1 MILRMNNNEIYGNQV
16 GLNSFMAKMY
26 GFMAGAVAISAVT
39 AYLISNV
46 YQVQALTFFANNR
59 WAVWGILILQVVL
72 VMSMSFKAD
81 RSPAMSL
88 TGLGL
93 YSVLEGLFFGLIVQV
108 YSSQDVTMAFVSAIV
123 MFIVLALMGTNT
135 KKDLS
140 GIGRQAMAALIALII
155 VMIINIF
162 LKSSIITLAFSFI
175 GVIIFAALIA
185 WDSQRFRQMYI
196 QYGNQINTTNL
207 AIMGALQLYLD
218 FVNLF
223 IQLLN
228 IFTGLGGNKD

>member
-1 MILRMNNNEIYGNQV
+1 MNNNEIYSNQA
-16 GLNSFMAKMY
+16 GLNSFMTKMY
-26 GFMAGAVAISAVT
+26 GFMAGAVAMSAIT

-46 YQVQALTFFANNR
+46 YRVQALTFFANNR
-59 WAVWGILILQVVL
+59 WAIWGILILQVVL

-108 YSSQDVTMAFVSAIV
+108 YSSQDVTMAFVSATVI
-123 MFIVLALMGTNT
+123 FIVLALMGTNT

-155 VMIINIF
+155 VIIINIF

-196 QYGNQINTTNL
+196 QYGNQVNATNL

>member
-1 MILRMNNNEIYGNQV
+1 MNNNEIYGNQV

-108 YSSQDVTMAFVSAIV
+108 YSSQDVTMAFVSATV
-123 MFIVLALMGTNT
+123 MFVVLALMGTNT

-162 LKSSIITLAFSFI
+162 LRSSIITLAFSFI
-175 GVIIFAALIA
+175 GVVIFAALIA

-196 QYGNQINTTNL
+196 QYGNQINATNL

>member
-1 MILRMNNNEIYGNQV
+1 MILRMNNNEIYGNQA
-16 GLNSFMAKMY
+16 GLNSFMTKMY

-46 YQVQALTFFANNR
+46 YQVQALTFFSNNR

-108 YSSQDVTMAFVSAIV
+108 YSSQDVTMAFVSATV
-123 MFIVLALMGTNT
+123 MFTVLALMGTNT

-162 LKSSIITLAFSFI
+162 LRSSIITLAFSFI
-175 GVIIFAALIA
+175 GVVIFAALIA

>member
-1 MILRMNNNEIYGNQV
+1 MNNNEIYGNQV

-108 YSSQDVTMAFVSAIV
+108 YSSQDVTMAFVSATV

-196 QYGNQINTTNL
+196 QYGNQVNATNL

>member
-1 MILRMNNNEIYGNQV
+1 MNNNEIYGNQA
-16 GLNSFMAKMY
+16 GLNSFMTKMY

-46 YQVQALTFFANNR
+46 YQVQALTFFSNNR

-81 RSPAMSL
+81 RSPVMSL

-108 YSSQDVTMAFVSAIV
+108 YSSQDVTMAFVSATV
-123 MFIVLALMGTNT
+123 MFTVLALMGTNT

-140 GIGRQAMAALIALII
+140 GVGRQAMAALIALII

-162 LKSSIITLAFSFI
+162 LRSSIITLAFSFI
-175 GVIIFAALIA
+175 GVVIFAALIA

>member
-1 MILRMNNNEIYGNQV
+1 MNNNEIYSNQA
-16 GLNSFMAKMY
+16 GLNSFMTKMY
-26 GFMAGAVAISAVT
+26 GFMAGAVAMSAIT

-46 YQVQALTFFANNR
+46 YRVQALTFFANNR
-59 WAVWGILILQVVL
+59 WAIWGILILQVVL

-108 YSSQDVTMAFVSAIV
+108 YSNQDVTMAFVSATV

-162 LKSSIITLAFSFI
+162 LRSSIITLAFSFI
-175 GVIIFAALIA
+175 GVVIFAALIA

>member
-1 MILRMNNNEIYGNQV
+1 MNNNEIYGNQA
-16 GLNSFMAKMY
+16 GLNSFMTKMY
-26 GFMAGAVAISAVT
+26 GFMAGAGAISAVT

-46 YQVQALTFFANNR
+46 YQVQALTFFSNNR

-108 YSSQDVTMAFVSAIV
+108 YSSQDVTMAFVSATV
-123 MFIVLALMGTNT
+123 MFTVLALMGTNT

-162 LKSSIITLAFSFI
+162 LRSSIITLAFSFI
-175 GVIIFAALIA
+175 GVVIFAALIA

>member
-1 MILRMNNNEIYGNQV
+1 MNNNEIYGNQA
-16 GLNSFMAKMY
+16 GLNSFMTKMY

-46 YQVQALTFFANNR
+46 YQVQALTFFSNKR
-59 WAVWGILILQVVL
+59 WAVWGIMILQVVL

-108 YSSQDVTMAFVSAIV
+108 YSSQDVTMAFVSATV
-123 MFIVLALMGTNT
+123 MFTVLALMGTNT

-162 LKSSIITLAFSFI
+162 LRSSIITLAFSFI
-175 GVIIFAALIA
+175 GVVIFAALIA

>member
-1 MILRMNNNEIYGNQV
+1 MNNNEIYGNQV

-59 WAVWGILILQVVL
+59 WTVWGILILQVVL

-108 YSSQDVTMAFVSAIV
+108 YSSQDVTMAFVSATV

-162 LKSSIITLAFSFI
+162 LKSSIITLVFSFI

-196 QYGNQINTTNL
+196 QYGNQVNATNL

-228 IFTGLGGNKD
+228 IFTGLSGNKD

>member
-1 MILRMNNNEIYGNQV
+1 MNNNEIYGNQA
-16 GLNSFMAKMY
+16 GLNSFMTKMY

-46 YQVQALTFFANNR
+46 YQVQALTFFSNNR

-108 YSSQDVTMAFVSAIV
+108 YSSQDVTMAFVSATV
-123 MFIVLALMGTNT
+123 MFTVLALMGTNT

-162 LKSSIITLAFSFI
+162 LRSSIITLAFSFI
-175 GVIIFAALIA
+175 GVVIFAALIA

>member
-1 MILRMNNNEIYGNQV
+1 MNNNEIYGNQA
-16 GLNSFMAKMY
+16 GLNSFMTKMY

-108 YSSQDVTMAFVSAIV
+108 YSSQDVTMAFVSATV
-123 MFIVLALMGTNT
+123 MFTVLALMGTNT

-162 LKSSIITLAFSFI
+162 LRSSIITLAFSFI
-175 GVIIFAALIA
+175 GVVIFAALIA

-218 FVNLF
+218 FVNLC

>member
-1 MILRMNNNEIYGNQV
+1 MNNNEIYGNQA
-16 GLNSFMAKMY
+16 GLNSFMTKMY

-108 YSSQDVTMAFVSAIV
+108 YSSQDVTMAFVSATV
-123 MFIVLALMGTNT
+123 MFTVLALMGTNT

-162 LKSSIITLAFSFI
+162 LRSSIITLAFSFI
-175 GVIIFAALIA
+175 GVVIFAALIA

-196 QYGNQINTTNL
+196 QYGNQINATNL

>member
-1 MILRMNNNEIYGNQV
+1 MNNNEIYGNQA
-16 GLNSFMAKMY
+16 GLNSFMTKMY

-108 YSSQDVTMAFVSAIV
+108 YSSQDVTMAFVSATV
-123 MFIVLALMGTNT
+123 MFTVLALMGTNT

-162 LKSSIITLAFSFI
+162 LRSSIITLAFSFI
-175 GVIIFAALIA
+175 GVVIFGALIA

>member
-1 MILRMNNNEIYGNQV
+1 MNNNEIYSNQA
-16 GLNSFMAKMY
+16 GLNSFMTKMY
-26 GFMAGAVAISAVT
+26 GFMAGAVAMSAIT

-46 YQVQALTFFANNR
+46 YRVQALTFFANNR
-59 WAVWGILILQVVL
+59 WAIWGILILQVVL

-88 TGLGL
+88 TGLEL

-108 YSSQDVTMAFVSAIV
+108 YSSQDVTMAFVSATV

-196 QYGNQINTTNL
+196 QYGNQVNATNL

>member
-1 MILRMNNNEIYGNQV
+1 MNNNEIYSNQA
-16 GLNSFMAKMY
+16 GLNSFMTKMY
-26 GFMAGAVAISAVT
+26 GFMAGAVAMSAIT

-46 YQVQALTFFANNR
+46 YRIQALTFFANNR
-59 WAVWGILILQVVL
+59 WAIWGILILQVVL

-108 YSSQDVTMAFVSAIV
+108 YSSQDVTMAFVSATV

-196 QYGNQINTTNL
+196 QYGNQVNATNL

>member
-1 MILRMNNNEIYGNQV
+1 MNNNEIYGNQA
-16 GLNSFMAKMY
+16 GLNSFMTKMY

-46 YQVQALTFFANNR
+46 YQVQALTFFSNNR

-72 VMSMSFKAD
+72 VISMSFKAD

-108 YSSQDVTMAFVSAIV
+108 YSSQDVTMAFVSATV
-123 MFIVLALMGTNT
+123 MFTVLALMGTNT

-162 LKSSIITLAFSFI
+162 LRSSIITLAFSFI
-175 GVIIFAALIA
+175 GVVIFAALIA

>member
-1 MILRMNNNEIYGNQV
+1 MNNNEIYGNQA
-16 GLNSFMAKMY
+16 GLNSFMTKMY

-108 YSSQDVTMAFVSAIV
+108 YSSQDVTMAFVSATV
-123 MFIVLALMGTNT
+123 MFTVLALMGTNT

-162 LKSSIITLAFSFI
+162 LRSSIITLAFSFI
-175 GVIIFAALIA
+175 GVVIFAALIA

-196 QYGNQINTTNL
+196 QYGNQINTINL

>member
-1 MILRMNNNEIYGNQV
+1 MNNNEIYSNQA
-16 GLNSFMAKMY
+16 GLNSFMTKMY
-26 GFMAGAVAISAVT
+26 GFMAGAVAMSAIT

-46 YQVQALTFFANNR
+46 YRVQALTFFANNR

-72 VMSMSFKAD
+72 VMSMSFKVD

-108 YSSQDVTMAFVSAIV
+108 YSSQDVTMAFVSATV

-196 QYGNQINTTNL
+196 QYGNQVNATNL

>member
-1 MILRMNNNEIYGNQV
+1 MNNNEIYGNQA
-16 GLNSFMAKMY
+16 GLNSFMTKMY

-46 YQVQALTFFANNR
+46 YQVQALTFFSNNR

-108 YSSQDVTMAFVSAIV
+108 YSSQDVTMAFVSATV
-123 MFIVLALMGTNT
+123 MFTVLALMGTNT

-162 LKSSIITLAFSFI
+162 LRSSIITLAFSFI
-175 GVIIFAALIA
+175 GVVIFAALIA

-196 QYGNQINTTNL
+196 QYGNQINATNL

>member
-1 MILRMNNNEIYGNQV
+1 MNNNEIYGNQA
-16 GLNSFMAKMY
+16 GLNSFMTKMY

-72 VMSMSFKAD
+72 VISMSFKAD

-108 YSSQDVTMAFVSAIV
+108 YSSQDVTMAFVSATV
-123 MFIVLALMGTNT
+123 MFTVLALMGTNT

-162 LKSSIITLAFSFI
+162 LRSSIITLAFSFI
-175 GVIIFAALIA
+175 GVVIFAALIA

>member
-1 MILRMNNNEIYGNQV
+1 MILRMNNNEIYGNQA
-16 GLNSFMAKMY
+16 GLNSFMTKMY

-108 YSSQDVTMAFVSAIV
+108 YSSQDVTMAFVSATV
-123 MFIVLALMGTNT
+123 MFTVLALMETNT

-162 LKSSIITLAFSFI
+162 LRSSIITLAFSFI
-175 GVIIFAALIA
+175 GVVIFAALIA

>member
-1 MILRMNNNEIYGNQV
+1 MNNNEIYGNQV

-108 YSSQDVTMAFVSAIV
+108 YSSQDVTMAFVSATV

-140 GIGRQAMAALIALII
+140 GIGRQAMAAFIALII

>member
-1 MILRMNNNEIYGNQV
+1 MNNNEIYGNQA
-16 GLNSFMAKMY
+16 GLNSFMTKMY

-108 YSSQDVTMAFVSAIV
+108 YSSQDVTMAFVSATV
-123 MFIVLALMGTNT
+123 MFTVLALMGTNT

-162 LKSSIITLAFSFI
+162 LRSSIITLAFSFI
-175 GVIIFAALIA
+175 GVVIFAALIA
-185 WDSQRFRQMYI
+185 WNSQRFRQMYI
-196 QYGNQINTTNL
+196 QYGNQINATNL

>member
-1 MILRMNNNEIYGNQV
+1 MNNNEIYGNQA
-16 GLNSFMAKMY
+16 GLNSFMTKMY
-26 GFMAGAVAISAVT
+26 GFMAGAVAIFAVT

-46 YQVQALTFFANNR
+46 YQVQALTFFSNNR

-108 YSSQDVTMAFVSAIV
+108 YSSQDVTMAFVSATV
-123 MFIVLALMGTNT
+123 MFTVLALMGTNT

-162 LKSSIITLAFSFI
+162 LRSSIITLAFSFI
-175 GVIIFAALIA
+175 GVVIFAALIA

>member
-1 MILRMNNNEIYGNQV
+1 MILRMNNNEIYGNQA
-16 GLNSFMAKMY
+16 GLNSFMTKMY
-26 GFMAGAVAISAVT
+26 GFMAGAGAISAVT

-46 YQVQALTFFANNR
+46 YQVQALTFFSNNR

-108 YSSQDVTMAFVSAIV
+108 YSSQDVTMAFVSATV
-123 MFIVLALMGTNT
+123 MFTVLALMGTNT

-162 LKSSIITLAFSFI
+162 LRSSIITLAFSFI
-175 GVIIFAALIA
+175 GVVIFAALIA

>member
-1 MILRMNNNEIYGNQV
+1 MNNNEIYGNQA
-16 GLNSFMAKMY
+16 GLNSFMTKMY

-46 YQVQALTFFANNR
+46 YQVQALTFFANNC

-108 YSSQDVTMAFVSAIV
+108 YSSQDVTMAFVSATV
-123 MFIVLALMGTNT
+123 MFTVLALMGTNT

-162 LKSSIITLAFSFI
+162 LRSSIITLAFSFI
-175 GVIIFAALIA
+175 GVVIFAALIA

>member
-1 MILRMNNNEIYGNQV
+1 MNNNEIYGNQA
-16 GLNSFMAKMY
+16 GLNSFMTKMY

-46 YQVQALTFFANNR
+46 YQVQALTFFSNNR

-108 YSSQDVTMAFVSAIV
+108 YSSQDVTMAFVSATV
-123 MFIVLALMGTNT
+123 MFTVLALMGTNT

-162 LKSSIITLAFSFI
+162 LRSSIITLAFSFI
-175 GVIIFAALIA
+175 GVVIFAALIA

-196 QYGNQINTTNL
+196 QYGNQINTTNW

>member
-1 MILRMNNNEIYGNQV
+1 MNNNEIYGNQA
-16 GLNSFMAKMY
+16 GLNSFMTKMY

-108 YSSQDVTMAFVSAIV
+108 YSSQDVTIAFVSATV
-123 MFIVLALMGTNT
+123 MFTVLALMGTNT

-162 LKSSIITLAFSFI
+162 LRSSIITLAFSFI
-175 GVIIFAALIA
+175 GVVIFAALIA

-196 QYGNQINTTNL
+196 QYGNQINATNL

>member
-1 MILRMNNNEIYGNQV
+1 MNNNEIYGNQA
-16 GLNSFMAKMY
+16 GLNSFMTKMY

-123 MFIVLALMGTNT
+123 MFTVLALMGTNT

-162 LKSSIITLAFSFI
+162 LRSSIITLAFSFI
-175 GVIIFAALIA
+175 GVVIFAALIA

>member
-1 MILRMNNNEIYGNQV
+1 MNNNEIYGNQV
-16 GLNSFMAKMY
+16 GLNSFMTKMY

-72 VMSMSFKAD
+72 VMSMSFKVD

-108 YSSQDVTMAFVSAIV
+108 YSSQDVTMAFVSATV
-123 MFIVLALMGTNT
+123 MFTVLALMGTNT

-162 LKSSIITLAFSFI
+162 LRSSIITLAFSFI
-175 GVIIFAALIA
+175 GVVIFAALIA

>member
-1 MILRMNNNEIYGNQV
+1 MNNNEIYRNQA

-46 YQVQALTFFANNR
+46 YQVQALTFFSNNR
-59 WAVWGILILQVVL
+59 WAAWGILILQVVL

-108 YSSQDVTMAFVSAIV
+108 YSSQDVTMAFVSATV
-123 MFIVLALMGTNT
+123 MFTVLALMGTNT

-162 LKSSIITLAFSFI
+162 LRSSIITLAFSFI
-175 GVIIFAALIA
+175 GVVIFAALIA

>member
-1 MILRMNNNEIYGNQV
+1 MNNNEIYSNQA
-16 GLNSFMAKMY
+16 GLNSFMTKMY
-26 GFMAGAVAISAVT
+26 GFMAGAVAMSAIT

-46 YQVQALTFFANNR
+46 YRVQALTFFANNR
-59 WAVWGILILQVVL
+59 WAIWGILILQVVL

-108 YSSQDVTMAFVSAIV
+108 YSSQDVTMAFVSATV

-140 GIGRQAMAALIALII
+140 GIGRQVMAALIALII

-196 QYGNQINTTNL
+196 QYGNQVNATNL

>member
-1 MILRMNNNEIYGNQV
+1 MNNNEIYGNQV

-39 AYLISNV
+39 AYLISYI

-108 YSSQDVTMAFVSAIV
+108 YSSQDVTMAFVSATV
-123 MFIVLALMGTNT
+123 MFTVLALMGTNT

>member
-1 MILRMNNNEIYGNQV
+1 MNNNEIYGNQV

-108 YSSQDVTMAFVSAIV
+108 YSIQDVTMAFVSATV

>member
-1 MILRMNNNEIYGNQV
+1 MNNNEIYGNQA
-16 GLNSFMAKMY
+16 GLNSFMTKMY

-72 VMSMSFKAD
+72 VMSMSFKVD

-108 YSSQDVTMAFVSAIV
+108 YSSQDVTMAFVSATV
-123 MFIVLALMGTNT
+123 MFTVLALMGTNT

-162 LKSSIITLAFSFI
+162 LRSSIITLAFSFI
-175 GVIIFAALIA
+175 GVVIFAALIA

>member
-1 MILRMNNNEIYGNQV
+1 MNNNEIYGNQA
-16 GLNSFMAKMY
+16 GLNSFMTKMY

-46 YQVQALTFFANNR
+46 YQVQALTFFSNNR

-108 YSSQDVTMAFVSAIV
+108 YSSQDVTMAFVSATV
-123 MFIVLALMGTNT
+123 MFTVLALMGTNT

-162 LKSSIITLAFSFI
+162 LRSSIITLAFH
-175 GVIIFAALIA
+175 L
-185 WDSQRFRQMYI
+185 
-196 QYGNQINTTNL
+196 
-207 AIMGALQLYLD
+207 
-218 FVNLF
+218 
-223 IQLLN
+223 
-228 IFTGLGGNKD
+228 

>member
-1 MILRMNNNEIYGNQV
+1 MNNNEIYGNQV

-108 YSSQDVTMAFVSAIV
+108 YSSQDATMAFVSATV